1 MNFPLILL
9 ILTVVTG
16 IFWVLERRSFL
27 PARKARAEEAARR
40 FEADNR
46 EAIDRGEKA
55 VIDARNDLYAR
66 EIRQPWWLEYTAG
79 LFPVIAIVFFVRS
92 FLFEPFRIPSGS
104 MLPTLHVGDFILVN
118 KYEYGIRL
126 PVTNWK
132 IIPLGS
138 PQRGDVVV
146 FKYPMDESV
155 DYIKR
160 VVGVPRDT
168 IEYRRFYDNKAVKKT
183 LTIPSWLNTMAERQG
198 VNFSLTLQNAL
209 KTELHI

>member
-66 EIRQPWWLEYTAG
+66 EIRQPWWLEY
-79 LFPVIAIVFFVRS
+79 
-92 FLFEPFRIPSGS
+92 
-104 MLPTLHVGDFILVN
+104 
-118 KYEYGIRL
+118 
-126 PVTNWK
+126 K
-132 IIPLGS
+132 IGRAS
-138 PQRGDVVV
+138 CR
-146 FKYPMDESV
+146 E
-155 DYIKR
+155 R
-160 VVGVPRDT
+160 V
-168 IEYRRFYDNKAVKKT
+168 
-183 LTIPSWLNTMAERQG
+183 
-198 VNFSLTLQNAL
+198 
-209 KTELHI
+209 